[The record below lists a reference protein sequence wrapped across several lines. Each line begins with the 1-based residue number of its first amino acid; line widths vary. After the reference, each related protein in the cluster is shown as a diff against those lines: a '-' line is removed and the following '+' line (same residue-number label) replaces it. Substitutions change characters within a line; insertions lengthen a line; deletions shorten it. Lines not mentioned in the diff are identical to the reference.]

1 MDASEPVDRQLYER
15 VRAALYREVPTHS
28 AYRSGLLVQRYKAA
42 FARKYGKA
50 KKAYRGKKSTNTGL
64 ARWFDEDWRTQE
76 GSKVYRRKGD
86 IFRPTKRVTQ
96 DTPITLPELSVPQIR
111 RARKEKRRTGRV
123 KRFGY

>member
-1 MDASEPVDRQLYER
+1 M
-15 VRAALYREVPTHS
+15 PTHS

-42 FARKYGKA
+42 YIKKHGKG
-50 KKAYRGKKSTNTGL
+50 KSPYSGKKPTKTGL

-76 GSKVYRRKGD
+76 GSKVYQRKGD
-86 IFRPTKRVTQ
+86 IFRPTKRITE
-96 DTPITLPELSVPQIR
+96 DTPITLPELTVPQIR